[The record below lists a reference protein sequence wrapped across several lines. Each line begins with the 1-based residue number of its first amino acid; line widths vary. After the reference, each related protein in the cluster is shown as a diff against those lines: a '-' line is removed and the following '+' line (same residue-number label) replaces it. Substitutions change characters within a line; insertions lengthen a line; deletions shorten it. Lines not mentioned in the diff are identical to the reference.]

1 MTHTPESLDQ
11 IAARIARTMPDDAA
25 TLRWCAI
32 QWRRVNRALD
42 EIADDALEQARLAED
57 AAQRGTIV
65 RFPRMRV
72 GGGVS

>member
-1 MTHTPESLDQ
+1 MTHTPKSLDQ

-25 TLRWCAI
+25 TLRRCAI
-32 QWRRVNRALD
+32 LWRRVNRALD
-42 EIADDALEQARLAED
+42 EIADDASEQARLAED

-72 GGGVS
+72 GGGVG

>member
-11 IAARIARTMPDDAA
+11 
-25 TLRWCAI
+25 
-32 QWRRVNRALD
+32 
-42 EIADDALEQARLAED
+42 IADDALEQARLAED
-57 AAQRGTIV
+57 AAQRGTVV

>member
-42 EIADDALEQARLAED
+42 EIADDALEQAQLAEQ
-57 AAQRGTIV
+57 AAMDGRVV
-65 RFPRMRV
+65 RIGRR
-72 GGGVS
+72 